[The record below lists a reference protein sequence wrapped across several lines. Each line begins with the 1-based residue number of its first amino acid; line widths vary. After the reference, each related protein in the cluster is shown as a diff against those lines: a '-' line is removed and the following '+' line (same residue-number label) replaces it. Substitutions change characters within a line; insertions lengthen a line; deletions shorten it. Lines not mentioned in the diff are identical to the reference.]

1 MNLTDSYKLSVYE
14 PTAVIKET
22 DYCTVSLVRSS
33 LDGKTYI
40 KKDYA
45 DNKAQVYGILKNI
58 RFPNLPEIKEII
70 DGRIIVEEFVEG
82 ETLEKR
88 LSAGGVSNKQAK
100 RIFDGV
106 LAALDV
112 LHKNGIVHRDVKPSN
127 IIIRPDGTPVL
138 VDFGISKLYN
148 SASDK
153 DTSLLGTVGY
163 APPEQFGFSAT
174 DFRSDVYSF
183 GVTAEKLG
191 VRSRRAIVEKCKAF
205 DPAMRYA
212 NAGKVIENIRKRRN
226 RIIAVSVIAV
236 VIAVVL
242 PLVLKSAI
250 DVGGKEY
257 GEEITESQGTTE
269 QSTAVQTAPDLFAA
283 NSVPRPTMPKPT
295 EPPTLE
301 SSGFSTT
308 KRLEMYD
315 YPQPYRAIETEES
328 MYSILIMSVEADE
341 KILVPLDDEIEIE
354 VHYII
359 DQKNLKLTLYDGR
372 HRVETEFAA
381 AQITMGEYISTGIIT
396 EIVFYDIDG
405 DGIRE
410 ILPIFCH
417 TDYEAVDGNTRKLVN
432 SWEGYCIKYS
442 PETGFRLC
450 EGSLRVLGSESESL
464 IFENGEIL
472 FNDKRNKYVISNG
485 RFERA

>member
-22 DYCTVSLVRSS
+22 DLCTVSFVRSS

-40 KKDYA
+40 KKEYA
-45 DNKAQVYGILKNI
+45 DNKAQVYGILRNI
-58 RFPNLPEIKEII
+58 RFQNLPEIKEII
-70 DGRIIVEEFVEG
+70 DGRIIIEEFVEG

-88 LSAGGVSNKQAK
+88 LSAGGFSQKQAK
-100 RIFDGV
+100 KIFYGV

-163 APPEQFGFSAT
+163 APPEQFGFSVT

-191 VRSRRAIVEKCKAF
+191 IASLRTVVAKCKSF
-205 DPAMRYA
+205 DPSMRYA
-212 NAGKVIENIRKRRN
+212 NAGKVIESIRKRKAK
-226 RIIAVSVIAV
+226 RIAFSVLAVIVAVIV
-236 VIAVVL
+236 PVL
-242 PLVLKSAI
+242 IKSLI
-250 DVGGKEY
+250 NVGEKEFD
-257 GEEITESQGTTE
+257 EEISTSQSTTE
-269 QSTAVQTAPDLFAA
+269 QTTAAPTVPDLFAA

-308 KRLEMYD
+308 KRLEMYN
-315 YPQPYRAIETEES
+315 YPQPYRVIETQES

-341 KILVPLDDEIEIE
+341 KILVPLSDGTEIE

-359 DQKNLKLTLYDGR
+359 DRNNLKLTLYDGR
-372 HRVETEFAA
+372 HRIETEFAA

-396 EIVFYDIDG
+396 EIIFYDIDG
-405 DGIRE
+405 DGVRE
-410 ILPIFCH
+410 ILPMFCH

-432 SWEGYCIKYS
+432 SWEGYCIQYS

-450 EGSLRVLGSESESL
+450 EGSLRVLGSESESVV
-464 IFENGEIL
+464 FENGEIL
-472 FNDKRNKYVISNG
+472 FNDRRNKYVVSNG